1 MNVPSLRLQEVW
13 AKSPV
18 NGSTGETLIDHTEA
32 VVCALAKIAELR
44 PSLHLESE
52 IPRLWHWAFWTCCLH
67 DLGKAATGFQQQLR
81 EDYRWGHRH
90 EVLSLAF
97 LDWLRPEPEDR
108 RWLAAAIAS
117 HHKDLSDL
125 QNAYPADVKPEEDEI
140 LTTMVQQ
147 LPQQTVEALQEV
159 ISEAAKNWRIQYGF
173 ASLGVHPIAFARET
187 LDSFYEKCAQRII
200 SNLKDYYQ
208 LARSLRRGEC
218 SEKDKLTSLLLRG
231 LIITADHT
239 ASAHIQPP
247 VPTLRCTQELLD
259 RLGRNWESLYE
270 HQRACASFIGSTIL
284 TAPTGTGKTE
294 ASLLWAAKQCEETA
308 APRLFYVLPFQASMN
323 AMYQRLERLFQG
335 EVGMQHG
342 RSLHALY
349 RVYLQTD
356 STPKKAAMLA
366 RSARN
371 LARLHAYPVKVL
383 SPYQLLKACFR
394 IRGYEAA
401 LTDCFGGLFIFD
413 EMHAYEPK
421 RLAMIIGMI
430 GYLHTK
436 MKARFCIMTATMPPP
451 IIERL
456 HNALGNDGTIE
467 STPDLARQF
476 QRHRVQ
482 LLDDEVNSERSLD
495 EMMEWAR
502 SGKSVLV
509 CCNTV
514 RRAQETYEQIR
525 KRMNSQQIEVHLLH
539 SRFTARDRLHK
550 EGAWLKDPAQPVQ
563 PQGVLVATQVVEV
576 SLNLDFDTIFT
587 EPAPLE
593 ALLQR
598 FGRVNRLGH
607 RSPMPVHIFR
617 GPVDGQAIYDP
628 KMITA
633 TLRVL
638 ENACGKVVDEM
649 EVSQWLREIYVGQIL
664 EEWSQQFTEA
674 AREFEE
680 VCLNNLYAF
689 CADNQLEEAF
699 FRLFDHVEV
708 LPACLED
715 EYKQLA
721 EDDPL
726 RSAEI
731 LVGIS
736 WRQFY
741 ALRAKGLVRSPAVQ
755 GEPPRLDVPYSAE
768 LGLQLP

>member
-1 MNVPSLRLQEVW
+1 MPSERLQEVW

-18 NGSTGETLIDHTEA
+18 NGSKAETLMEHTEA
-32 VVCALAKIAELR
+32 VICALSKIAELR

-52 IPRLWHWAFWTCCLH
+52 IPRLWHWAFWACCLH
-67 DLGKAATGFQQQLR
+67 DLGKSATGFQQQLR

-97 LDWLRPEPEDR
+97 LDWLHPEPDDR
-108 RWLAAAIAS
+108 RWMAAAIAS
-117 HHKDLSDL
+117 HHKDLIDL
-125 QNAYPADVKPEEDEI
+125 QDAYPADVKPEEDDI
-140 LTTMVQQ
+140 LAMMVQQ
-147 LPQQTVEALQEV
+147 LPPQTVVALQEV
-159 ISEAAKNWRIQYGF
+159 ISESAEKWRIQYGF
-173 ASLGVHPIAFARET
+173 APLGVHPIALSRET
-187 LDSFYEKCAQRII
+187 LDSFYGKSAQRII

-218 SEKDKLTSLLLRG
+218 SENDKMTSLLLRG

-247 VPTLRCTQELLD
+247 VPTLRGTQELLARLD
-259 RLGRNWESLYE
+259 RDWESLYE
-270 HQRACASFIGSTIL
+270 HQRDCASLSGSTIL

-294 ASLLWAAKQCEETA
+294 ASLLWAAKQCEQTPS
-308 APRLFYVLPFQASMN
+308 PRLFYVLPFQASMN
-323 AMYQRLERLFQG
+323 AMYQRLDRLFRG
-335 EVGMQHG
+335 EVGLQHG
-342 RSLHALY
+342 RSLYALY

-371 LARLHAYPVKVL
+371 LTRLHAYPVKVL
-383 SPYQLLKACFR
+383 SPYQLLKACYR
-394 IRGYEAA
+394 TRGYEAT

-421 RLAMIIGMI
+421 RLAMIIRMM

-456 HNALGNDGTIE
+456 QNALGNAGMIE

-482 LLDDEVNSERSLD
+482 LLNDEVNSERSLD

-514 RRAQETYEQIR
+514 RRAQETYEQLRQRINGN
-525 KRMNSQQIEVHLLH
+525 KIEVQLLH
-539 SRFTARDRLHK
+539 SRFTARDRLQK
-550 EGAWLKDPAQPVQ
+550 ENAWLKDPSQPVQ

-607 RSPMPVHIFR
+607 RSPAPVHIFR
-617 GPVDGQAIYDP
+617 APVDGQAIYDP

-638 ENACGKVVDEM
+638 ENECGKVVDEM
-649 EVSQWLREIYVGQIL
+649 EVSQWLSEIYVGQIL

-689 CADNQLEEAF
+689 SADHQLEEAF
-699 FRLFDHVEV
+699 FRLFDNVEV
-708 LPACLED
+708 LPACLE
-715 EYKQLA
+715 EQYRQLA

-736 WRQFY
+736 WKQFY
-741 ALRAKGLVRSPAVQ
+741 ALRAKGLIRSPAVQ
-755 GEPPRLDVPYSAE
+755 GEPHTLNVPYSAE